1 MKVKLSDICLITSS
15 KRIFEREYVKTGVP
29 FIRGQEVSD
38 GSIEDSN
45 STFECYISK
54 ERYNELKEKYIIP
67 KKNDILITAVG
78 TIGNLYY
85 VDNDFEFYFKDGNL
99 ILFTNFS
106 EMVYPKYLYYFM
118 KSPYFKKQIEYS
130 MIGAVQKAL
139 TMVMLSKIEIDL
151 PSYNEQVKIA
161 NIFSKLDNKIKNNKN
176 INSELESMAKTIY
189 DYWFL
194 QYEFPNE
201 EGKPY
206 KSSGGK
212 MVYNDELKKEIPEG
226 WKVNKAG
233 EVISVVRGIS
243 YKPKDEIKEI
253 NKDTI
258 SLLKSNNIQNGSI
271 NFEQPVY
278 LDKKMAN
285 EEQWLTK
292 GSVFITMSSGSK
304 AHMGKTAIV
313 YETLPYVYGAFCA
326 KINIK
331 PSHCG
336 FISTYFRSSHFRTY
350 IENVTL
356 GTSINNISNDQLTN
370 IKLAFPEERVL
381 EKFEKIIKPIFEK
394 QGKIIFENQELTKLR
409 DELLPLLMNGQVGF
423 KE

>member
-1 MKVKLSDICLITSS
+1 MKYEKIGRFVSLRQGLAINKASNHLVSEKKDEIFIYPLL
-15 KRIFEREYVKTGVP
+15 RIADMMENKYTK
-29 FIRGQEVSD
+29 
-38 GSIEDSN
+38 
-45 STFECYISK
+45 YISK
-54 ERYNELKEKYIIP
+54 DVNHNVIAYQDDIIYTRTGQIGLVFRNFKGVVHNNSFIVSIENDELDKDYLFVLLQSEFVRKQALSLAHSSVQPDLTHDMFKSITIPIPEKEIQKEIA
-67 KKNDILITAVG
+67 K
-78 TIGNLYY
+78 
-85 VDNDFEFYFKDGNL
+85 
-99 ILFTNFS
+99 S
-106 EMVYPKYLYYFM
+106 YL
-118 KSPYFKKQIEYS
+118 KLDK
-130 MIGAVQKAL
+130 
-139 TMVMLSKIEIDL
+139 KIE
-151 PSYNEQVKIA
+151 
-161 NIFSKLDNKIKNNKN
+161 NNTH
-176 INSELESMAKTIY
+176 IISELESMVKTIY
-189 DYWFL
+189 DYWFI
-194 QYEFPNE
+194 QYEFPNR

-206 KSSGGK
+206 RSSGGK
-212 MVYNDELKKEIPEG
+212 MVYNEELKKEIPEG
-226 WKVNKAG
+226 WTVNKAG
-233 EVISVVRGIS
+233 KVISVVRGIS
-243 YKPKDEIKEI
+243 YKPKDEIKES

-258 SLLKSNNIQNGSI
+258 PLLKSNNIQNGSI

-409 DELLPLLMNGQVGF
+409 DELLPLLMNGQVSF
-423 KE
+423 KN

>member
-201 EGKPY
+201 EVKPY

-212 MVYNDELKKEIPEG
+212 MVYNEELKKEIPEG
-226 WKVNKAG
+226 WKVESLSKLATFNN
-233 EVISVVRGIS
+233 GIN
-243 YKPKDEIKEI
+243 YDKDEIGDKKYKII
-253 NKDTI
+253 NVRNITSS
-258 SLLKSNNIQNGSI
+258 SLLINDSELDDIELKKIQGDKYLVESNDILI
-271 NFEQPVY
+271 
-278 LDKKMAN
+278 AR
-285 EEQWLTK
+285 
-292 GSVFITMSSGSK
+292 SG
-304 AHMGKTAIV
+304 T
-313 YETLPYVYGAFCA
+313 PGAVRLLLSNPDD
-326 KINIK
+326 IIY
-331 PSHCG
+331 CG
-336 FISTYFRSSHFRTY
+336 FIIKCKPNNEKHRLLLTYYLKMLEGSNATKTGGS
-350 IENVTL
+350 IMQNVSQDTL
-356 GTSINNISNDQLTN
+356 KQVKICLPTESVISIFN
-370 IKLAFPEERVL
+370 
-381 EKFEKIIKPIFEK
+381 EKILTLLNKMQCLIK
-394 QGKIIFENQELTKLR
+394 ENEELAKLR
-409 DELLPLLMNGQVGF
+409 DELLPLLMNGQVSF
-423 KE
+423 KN

>member
-212 MVYNDELKKEIPEG
+212 MVFNEELKKEIPEG
-226 WKVNKAG
+226 WKVEKLEDMLEILKDGTHNPPKRIEHGIPLLTGTMFGKNFLDYKEATY
-233 EVISVVRGIS
+233 ISKDDYEKIHATYAPKENDLIITKIGTLGNVNYLTKEDIPLAIHCNSALLRFKKQ
-243 YKPKDEIKEI
+243 YKNVFPFL
-253 NKDTI
+253 
-258 SLLKSNNIQNGSI
+258 LLKSDEFQLRMKALRGKSIQEFISLNKLGSI
-271 NFEQPVY
+271 VCLIPDTHKIERFENY
-278 LDKKMAN
+278 LN
-285 EEQWLTK
+285 
-292 GSVFITMSSGSK
+292 G
-304 AHMGKTAIV
+304 
-313 YETLPYVYGAFCA
+313 
-326 KINIK
+326 
-331 PSHCG
+331 
-336 FISTYFRSSHFRTY
+336 
-350 IENVTL
+350 
-356 GTSINNISNDQLTN
+356 
-370 IKLAFPEERVL
+370 
-381 EKFEKIIKPIFEK
+381 IFEK
-394 QGKIIFENQELTKLR
+394 MKAIRKEDEELTKLR
-409 DELLPLLMNGQVGF
+409 DELLPLLMNGQVSF
-423 KE
+423 KN

>member
-1 MKVKLSDICLITSS
+1 MSRATEYCNNVFDGTHDSPKPCKTGHKLLTSKNIMNGYIDKTDSYYISDEDYNAINKRSQVKQWDILFSMIGTVGNVCIITDKEIDFAIKNMGVFSCKNEYEAKWLYFYLQS
-15 KRIFEREYVKTGVP
+15 NYVKRV
-29 FIRGQEVSD
+29 IQ
-38 GSIEDSN
+38 N
-45 STFECYISK
+45 
-54 ERYNELKEKYIIP
+54 
-67 KKNDILITAVG
+67 
-78 TIGNLYY
+78 
-85 VDNDFEFYFKDGNL
+85 
-99 ILFTNFS
+99 
-106 EMVYPKYLYYFM
+106 YLN
-118 KSPYFKKQIEYS
+118 
-130 MIGAVQKAL
+130 GAVQKFL
-139 TMVMLSKIEIDL
+139 PLGKLRDFEIPDFDESKKQIVDLLWNIETKIRN
-151 PSYNEQVKIA
+151 NEKI
-161 NIFSKLDNKIKNNKN
+161 IT
-176 INSELESMAKTIY
+176 ELQSMAKTIY

-194 QYEFPNE
+194 QYEFPNQ

-212 MVYNDELKKEIPEG
+212 MEYNEELKKEIPEG

-285 EEQWLTK
+285 EDQWLTK

-356 GTSINNISNDQLTN
+356 GTNINNISNDQLTN
-370 IKLAFPEERVL
+370 IKLAFPEEIVL

-409 DELLPLLMNGQVGF
+409 DELLPLLMNGQVSF
-423 KE
+423 KN